1 MTSISIYSLFPA
13 LYSLF
18 PALLLCNLASAQLL
32 PDNREAHHKLIFENH
47 YIRLL
52 EGRVPDHDTTLP
64 HTHTANSVV
73 VFLSQSIFGIQ
84 PVGGQAVINH
94 VSPGDM
100 KYVDYGDR
108 PVYHIVWNQSDPEFH
123 FLVVELAKKPQDKD
137 TCPVITQPGV
147 KFQWKHALV
156 NAYEVELAAGD
167 TCRLPA
173 SNGGRLVIAI
183 AGNSLA
189 LSAGVNHLLRPDGF
203 VFVSPHK
210 KMEIAAGSQTAA
222 RCILLEIQ

>member
-1 MTSISIYSLFPA
+1 MTPTSIYSLF
-13 LYSLF
+13 S
-18 PALLLCNLASAQLL
+18 ALLLCNLATAQLL
-32 PDNREAHHKLIFENH
+32 PDNQEAHHKLIFENR

-73 VFLSQSIFGIQ
+73 VFLSQSTFGIQ
-84 PVGGQAVINH
+84 PVGGPAVISH
-94 VSPGDM
+94 VNPGDM

-108 PVYHIVWNQSDPEFH
+108 PVYHIVWNQAEPEFH
-123 FLVVELAKKPQDKD
+123 FLVVELTKKPQDKD
-137 TCPVITQPGV
+137 TCPVLTQPGI

-156 NAYEVELAAGD
+156 SAYDVDLAAGD
-167 TCRLPA
+167 TCHLPA

-183 AGNSLA
+183 AGNSST
-189 LSAGVNHLLRPDGF
+189 LSAGVNHPLRPDGF
-203 VFVSPHK
+203 VFVPAHK
-210 KMEIAAGSQTAA
+210 KIEIAAGSQAAA

>member
-1 MTSISIYSLFPA
+1 
-13 LYSLF
+13 
-18 PALLLCNLASAQLL
+18 LLCNLASAQLL

-73 VFLSQSIFGIQ
+73 VFLSQSTWGIQ

-94 VSPGDM
+94 VNPGDM

-123 FLVVELAKKPQDKD
+123 FLVVELPKKPQDKD
-137 TCPVITQPGV
+137 TCPIITQPGV
-147 KFQWKHALV
+147 TFQWKHALV
-156 NAYEVELAAGD
+156 SAYDVDLAAGD

-183 AGNSLA
+183 AGNSSI
-189 LSAGVNHLLRPDGF
+189 LSAGVNQLLRPDGF
-203 VFVSPHK
+203 VFISAHK
-210 KMEIAAGSQTAA
+210 RIRLIAASQSAA
-222 RCILLEIQ
+222 RYILLEIQ

>member
-1 MTSISIYSLFPA
+1 MTSASLYSLFPA

-84 PVGGQAVINH
+84 PIGGQAVINH
-94 VSPGDM
+94 VSPGDL

-108 PVYHIVWNQSDPEFH
+108 PVYHIVWNQSDPGFH

-189 LSAGVNHLLRPDGF
+189 LSAGVNHLLLPDGF

>member
-1 MTSISIYSLFPA
+1 MTSAS

-32 PDNREAHHKLIFENH
+32 PDNREAHHKLIFENR

-100 KYVDYGDR
+100 KYVDYGNR

-137 TCPVITQPGV
+137 TCPAITAPGV

-156 NAYEVELAAGD
+156 SAYEVDLAAGD

-183 AGNSLA
+183 TGNSST
-189 LSAGVNHLLRPDGF
+189 LSAGINHQLRPDGF

-210 KMEIAAGSQTAA
+210 KIRLIANSQTAA

>member
-1 MTSISIYSLFPA
+1 MTAASIYSLSPA

-18 PALLLCNLASAQLL
+18 PALLLCNLATAQLL
-32 PDNREAHHKLIFENH
+32 PDNREAHHKLIFENR

-73 VFLSQSIFGIQ
+73 VFLSQSTFGIQ
-84 PVGGQAVINH
+84 PVGGPAVISH
-94 VSPGDM
+94 VNPGDM

-108 PVYHIVWNQSDPEFH
+108 PVYHIVWNQAEPEFH
-123 FLVVELAKKPQDKD
+123 FLVVELPKKPQDKD
-137 TCPVITQPGV
+137 SCPVLMQPGI

-156 NAYEVELAAGD
+156 SAYDVDLAAGD
-167 TCRLPA
+167 TSRLPP

-183 AGNSLA
+183 AGNIST
-189 LSAGVNHLLRPDGF
+189 LSGGVSHPLLPDGF
-203 VFVSPHK
+203 VFLPAHK
-210 KMEIAAGSQTAA
+210 KMEIAAGSQAPA

>member
-1 MTSISIYSLFPA
+1 MTPASIYSLFPA

-18 PALLLCNLASAQLL
+18 PALLLCNLAAAQLL
-32 PDNREAHHKLIFENH
+32 PDDREAHHKLIFENR

-73 VFLSQSIFGIQ
+73 VFLSQSTFGIQ
-84 PVGGQAVINH
+84 PVGGPAVISQVN
-94 VSPGDM
+94 PGDI

-108 PVYHIVWNQSDPEFH
+108 PVYHIVWNQAEPEFH
-123 FLVVELAKKPQDKD
+123 FLVVELPKKPQGKD
-137 TCPVITQPGV
+137 TCPVLTQAGI

-156 NAYEVELAAGD
+156 SAYDVDLAAGD

-173 SNGGRLVIAI
+173 SNGGRLVITI
-183 AGNSLA
+183 AGNSST
-189 LSAGVNHLLRPDGF
+189 LSAGVNHPLRPNGVAF
-203 VFVSPHK
+203 VPAHK
-210 KMEIAAGSQTAA
+210 KMGIAAGSHAVA

>member
-1 MTSISIYSLFPA
+1 
-13 LYSLF
+13 
-18 PALLLCNLASAQLL
+18 LLCNLATAQLL
-32 PDNREAHHKLIFENH
+32 PDNREGHHKLIFENR

-73 VFLSQSIFGIQ
+73 VFLSQSTWGIQ
-84 PVGGQAVINH
+84 PVGGTPVINH

-108 PVYHIVWNQSDPEFH
+108 PVYHIVWNQSAPEFH
-123 FLVVELAKKPQDKD
+123 FLVVELAKKPQGKD
-137 TCPVITQPGV
+137 TCPIITQPGV

-156 NAYEVELAAGD
+156 SAYDVDLPAGD

-183 AGNSLA
+183 AGNCST
-189 LSAGVNHLLRPDGF
+189 LSAGVNQLLRPDGF
-203 VFVSPHK
+203 VFVSAHK
-210 KMEIAAGSQTAA
+210 KIQLIAGSQTAA

>member
-1 MTSISIYSLFPA
+1 MTSASI
-13 LYSLF
+13 YSLF
-18 PALLLCNLASAQLL
+18 PALLLCNLATAQLL
-32 PDNREAHHKLIFENH
+32 PDNREAHHKLIFENR

-52 EGRVPDHDTTLP
+52 EGRIPDHDTTLP

-73 VFLSQSIFGIQ
+73 VFLSQSTWGIQ

-94 VSPGDM
+94 VNPGDM

-108 PVYHIVWNQSDPEFH
+108 PIYHIVWNQAEPEFH
-123 FLVVELAKKPQDKD
+123 FLVVELAKKSPAKD
-137 TCPVITQPGV
+137 TCPIITQPGV

-156 NAYEVELAAGD
+156 SAYDVDLAAGD

-183 AGNSLA
+183 EGNSST
-189 LSAGVNHLLRPDGF
+189 LSTGVSRLLRPDGF
-203 VFVSPHK
+203 VFVSAHK
-210 KMEIAAGSQTAA
+210 KMEIAAGSQAA
-222 RCILLEIQ
+222 RCVLLEIQ